1 MFGHELLITCV
12 FVVSAAAVS
21 VKHAGAVTVNDAVA
35 SLCPD
40 AQNTL
45 TTTGQFN
52 TLQAI
57 LGVIGD
63 ADISTWFLGDVSF
76 DIVESV

>member
-1 MFGHELLITCV
+1 M
-12 FVVSAAAVS
+12 SAAAVS
-21 VKHAGAVTVNDAVA
+21 VKGAGAVTVNDAVA

-40 AQNTL
+40 AQNAL
-45 TTTGQFN
+45 TTTGQFT

-63 ADISTWFLGDVSF
+63 ADISTCFFSR
-76 DIVESV
+76 

>member
-1 MFGHELLITCV
+1 M
-12 FVVSAAAVS
+12 SAAAVS
-21 VKHAGAVTVNDAVA
+21 VKGAGAVTVNDAVA

-40 AQNTL
+40 AQNAL

-63 ADISTWFLGDVSF
+63 ADISTCFLCDVSF
-76 DIVESV
+76 DVMDSV